1 MTSVALT
8 LHPERPEASSV
19 AHQLIEW
26 LLTRDH
32 EVRLLVDGAE
42 ALGRPDLAVP
52 DDNLAAGA
60 DLAVSLGGDGTMLR
74 TFDLVARSGV
84 PVLGVNIGQLGYLT
98 EFEAADA
105 VLAVEKALSGDLPVE
120 ERMMITTG
128 IERRDGHLEGSWLGL
143 NEAVL
148 EKKAQGHTVRLEVHL
163 DGVTFAT
170 YAADGLIVSTPT
182 GSTAYSMSARGAIVD
197 PTHHA
202 LQLTPVA
209 PHMLF
214 DRSLLL
220 RPDTVVRITVVGDR
234 AANLSIDGRN
244 LAALGE
250 GDTLIAATSDT
261 VARVVTSGTRSFHE
275 VLKSKFGLKDR

>member
-1 MTSVALT
+1 MTAVALT
-8 LHPERPEASSV
+8 LHPERAEATHV
-19 AHQLIEW
+19 AHQVIEW
-26 LLTRDH
+26 LVARDH
-32 EVRLLVDGAE
+32 DVRLLADDAT
-42 ALGRPDLAVP
+42 ALRCTEFAVP

-60 DLAVSLGGDGTMLR
+60 GLAVSLGGDGTMLR

-84 PVLGVNIGQLGYLT
+84 PVLGINIGHLGYLT
-98 EFEAADA
+98 EFEAGDA
-105 VLAVEKALSGDLPVE
+105 VAAVEKALSGDLPVE
-120 ERMMITTG
+120 ERMMISTG
-128 IERRDGHLEGSWLGL
+128 IERRGGHLEGSWLGL

-220 RPDTVVRITVVGDR
+220 RPDTDVRITVLGDR
-234 AANLSIDGRN
+234 TANLSVDGRN

-250 GDTLIAATSDT
+250 GDTLVAAASDI